1 MDGFENRDRN
11 SFQTHEDPS
20 GEDRSFENDQSHY
33 RYKVNPVSQP
43 YEDRYDDLKT
53 SSFYNEGY
61 KKPGKGRL
69 KGLLVPLLI
78 VALISSMITGGLVAS
93 YFTFVSPSTN
103 QAEARN
109 DNSGDSIVPENTDVK
124 RVEIVST
131 TETPVVAVAE
141 KASPSI
147 VGIAVKYVY
156 SDIWFGQHEGNG
168 QGSGIIYRSDGYI
181 ITNNH
186 VIEAAMEGDS
196 KNKISKGSSIK
207 VILPNHMDEPYD
219 AVVIGRDSKTDI
231 AVLKIDLTDLPAAD
245 FGDSDKLK
253 VGELAVA
260 IGNPAGLEF
269 MGSVTVGYISGLN
282 RSITFDDGKSMKLI
296 QTDAAINPGN
306 SGGALLNASGQV
318 IGVNSAKIY
327 SGGYEG
333 IGFAIPSNIARE
345 VADSLIESGY
355 VKGRPQ
361 IGVTIDLRFSEE
373 IAKMNGVPYGVLVLD
388 VSPLSAA
395 FRAGIRPGD
404 IITKFNGA
412 SVTSFYELEA
422 EKNKFKA
429 GDTVEIE
436 LYRMPEKGKPSEG
449 TYKTVKITL
458 DEDQG

>member
-1 MDGFENRDRN
+1 
-11 SFQTHEDPS
+11 
-20 GEDRSFENDQSHY
+20 
-33 RYKVNPVSQP
+33 
-43 YEDRYDDLKT
+43 
-53 SSFYNEGY
+53 
-61 KKPGKGRL
+61 
-69 KGLLVPLLI
+69 
-78 VALISSMITGGLVAS
+78 MITGGLVAS
-93 YFTFVSPSTN
+93 YFTFVSPSIN
-103 QAEARN
+103 QPEARN
-109 DNSGDSIVPENTDVK
+109 GSSGDNIVPENTDVK
-124 RVEIVST
+124 RVEIVNT

-147 VGIAVKYVY
+147 VGIAVKYAY

-186 VIEAAMEGDS
+186 VIEAAMDGDS

-207 VILPNHMDEPYD
+207 VILPNHVDEPYD
-219 AVVIGRDSKTDI
+219 AVVIGRDAKTDI

-436 LYRMPEKGKPSEG
+436 LYRMPEKGNPRTEPIK
-449 TYKTVKITL
+449 
-458 DEDQG
+458 Q